1 MTNKV
6 RLWNNSIIMN
16 GIATLTQRGQV
27 VIPQP
32 IRGFLGIEPSD
43 KLFFEVEGEKVIAR
57 RIPSVDEAFGLI
69 KTKKTVSKKEYKEA
83 IVEQVIK
90 KFKKK

>member
-1 MTNKV
+1 
-6 RLWNNSIIMN
+6 MN

-32 IRGFLGIEPSD
+32 IRGFLGIEPAD
-43 KLFFEVEGEKVIAR
+43 KLFFEVEGEKVVAR
-57 RIPSVDEAFGLI
+57 KIPSVDEAFGLI
-69 KTKKTVSKKEYKEA
+69 KAKKTVSKKEYKEA
-83 IVEQVIK
+83 IAEQIIE